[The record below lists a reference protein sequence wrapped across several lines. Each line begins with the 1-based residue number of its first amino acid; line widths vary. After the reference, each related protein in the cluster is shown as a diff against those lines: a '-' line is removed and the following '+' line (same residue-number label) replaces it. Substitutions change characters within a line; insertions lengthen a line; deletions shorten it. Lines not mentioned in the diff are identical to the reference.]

1 MRKNEKLKDIIGEG
15 AQDDE
20 MKQKILELIDENPS
34 EEARDAFATLNS
46 KVFSAA
52 LCLLCADFLPVC
64 FTDFLVCD
72 SRIFFCYNTKWRIF
86 WLSQD

>member
-46 KVFSAA
+46 KVFSSAA
-52 LCLLCADFLPVC
+52 VRLLCVDFLPVL

-72 SRIFFCYNTKWRIF
+72 SRIFF
-86 WLSQD
+86 LL

>member
-1 MRKNEKLKDIIGEG
+1 MGKNEKLKDIIGEG

-46 KVFSAA
+46 KVSAVLVLCGVFSVWFMDFYT
-52 LCLLCADFLPVC
+52 LKFRWRLFSTRMNLLFLR
-64 FTDFLVCD
+64 FSLD
-72 SRIFFCYNTKWRIF
+72 
-86 WLSQD
+86 

>member
-46 KVFSAA
+46 KVFFSSSVLAVCGFFA
-52 LCLLCADFLPVC
+52 CLFHRFLGV
-64 FTDFLVCD
+64 
-72 SRIFFCYNTKWRIF
+72 
-86 WLSQD
+86 